1 MNANKHKKN
10 TDFLGKSELSNFK
23 EKNRCPPERF
33 MTGAFLIKLTQ
44 LEKTGSIGKIFI
56 PLGNLKI
63 PFSKL
68 EIVHVFCTIY
78 TFLFGECYLCHFQ
91 QINFN

>member
-1 MNANKHKKN
+1 
-10 TDFLGKSELSNFK
+10 
-23 EKNRCPPERF
+23 

-68 EIVHVFCTIY
+68 EIVNVFLHHLHVPIWRV
-78 TFLFGECYLCHFQ
+78 LFMSFSADELQLNSQSALYLSASKL
-91 QINFN
+91 